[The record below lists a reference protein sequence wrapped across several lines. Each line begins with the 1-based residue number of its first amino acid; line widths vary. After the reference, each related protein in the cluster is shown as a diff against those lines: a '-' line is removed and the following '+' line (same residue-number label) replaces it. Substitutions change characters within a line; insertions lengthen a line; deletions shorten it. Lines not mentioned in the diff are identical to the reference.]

1 MLKSHQLAETAK
13 RVNVAQVPRVM
24 PLLYNDEGDSG
35 LVIGLQLDAGLADG
49 GQLVLQDLIK
59 EIQAFRRH

>member
-1 MLKSHQLAETAK
+1 MLKSHLLAETAK
-13 RVNVAQVPRVM
+13 RVNVTQVPRVM

-49 GQLVLQDLIK
+49 GQLVLQDLVK
-59 EIQAFRRH
+59 EIQAFSRH